1 MPDAAPFISRRQTLS
16 LAGLATLGGVLVSP
30 TMADDIV
37 SIDQEL
43 TDLRSTYELTPLAV
57 TVPALKGLH
66 ERALFLGHRRG
77 HPTHRSA
84 LNAVTSRVGA
94 LRADALY
101 NAGEV
106 SLSRRI
112 SGHAASLGKLS
123 GDPHTY
129 ANARRTQAAIEV
141 YEGRPAFAMAYA
153 NQADEHTPAGV
164 ACMASKARGA
174 ALAGVGADDVYRL
187 ADEALNAAYG
197 LPGHVHGTPGDED
210 PQTCSPAEVAYS
222 ATLAS
227 AVAGDLFRADGY
239 ADLALP
245 HLPAG
250 FRSVILAHLAVASVP
265 VDLDRAVAEAR
276 KSLAL
281 SPTPFRSL
289 SVPLANLVKALR
301 PYRHSAPDVMVLAQE
316 IDAWRGPT
324 ATAPHPDEDF
334 V

>member
-1 MPDAAPFISRRQTLS
+1 MPDVAPFISRRQTLS

-43 TDLRSTYELTPLAV
+43 TELRATYELTPLAV

-77 HPTHRSA
+77 HPAHRSA

-101 NAGEV
+101 NVGEV

-153 NQADEHTPAGV
+153 NQADERTPAGV
-164 ACMASKARGA
+164 ACLASKARGA
-174 ALAGVGADDVYRL
+174 ALAGIGAD
-187 ADEALNAAYG
+187 G
-197 LPGHVHGTPGDED
+197 CLPTRGRSSQRGV
-210 PQTCSPAEVAYS
+210 
-222 ATLAS
+222 
-227 AVAGDLFRADGY
+227 R
-239 ADLALP
+239 
-245 HLPAG
+245 PAG
-250 FRSVILAHLAVASVP
+250 
-265 VDLDRAVAEAR
+265 
-276 KSLAL
+276 
-281 SPTPFRSL
+281 T
-289 SVPLANLVKALR
+289 R
-301 PYRHSAPDVMVLAQE
+301 PR
-316 IDAWRGPT
+316 DAGGRGP
-324 ATAPHPDEDF
+324 PDLLTGRGRLQRDTG
-334 V
+334 VRRGW